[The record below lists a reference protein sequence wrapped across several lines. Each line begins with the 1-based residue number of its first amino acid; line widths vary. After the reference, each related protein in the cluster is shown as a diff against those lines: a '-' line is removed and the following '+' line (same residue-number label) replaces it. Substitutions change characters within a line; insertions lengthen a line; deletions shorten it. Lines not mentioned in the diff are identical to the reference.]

1 MAQKIT
7 ALKVQSRNPQRVN
20 VYLDGEFAFGLSR
33 LVAAWLQEGQELDEE
48 KITTL
53 KTGDAHEV
61 AYQRALNLV
70 VRRMRSGANIQENL
84 RKHGI
89 SEQVIASVV
98 ERLERSGM
106 IDDKLFALAWV
117 ENRGEFRPRSKRALV
132 YELRQRGIAEDVID
146 QALSENMPDEA
157 ELAYQAALKYSR
169 KLNRLE
175 WLEFR
180 RKLSGHLARRGFSY
194 DIVIPVVDRVWAE
207 LRSNVTAGNNL
218 TDSEVLP

>member
-70 VRRMRSGANIQENL
+70 VRHMRSGANIQENL
-84 RKHGI
+84 RRHGI
-89 SEQVIASVV
+89 SEEVIASVV

-106 IDDKLFALAWV
+106 IDDKLFAQAWV
-117 ENRGEFRPRSKRALV
+117 ENRAEFRPRSKRALV

-169 KLNRLE
+169 KLNKLE
-175 WLEFR
+175 RLEFR

>member
-33 LVAAWLQEGQELDEE
+33 LVAVWLQEGQELNEE
-48 KITTL
+48 KIANL
-53 KTGDAHEV
+53 KAEDAHEV
-61 AYQRALNLV
+61 AYQRALNLI
-70 VRRMRSGANIQENL
+70 VRRMRSGAKIQENL

-89 SEQVIASVV
+89 SEEIIASVV

-106 IDDKLFALAWV
+106 IDDKLFAQAWV
-117 ENRGEFRPRSKRALV
+117 ENRSEFRPRSKRALA
-132 YELRQRGIAEDVID
+132 YELRQRGIADEVID
-146 QALSENMPDEA
+146 HVLAETMPDEA
-157 ELAYQAALKYSR
+157 GLAYQAALKYSR
-169 KLNRLE
+169 KLNQLD
-175 WLEFR
+175 WFEFR

-194 DIVIPVVDRVWAE
+194 DIVTAVVDRVWAE
-207 LRSNVTAGNNL
+207 LRSNVPSGNNL

>member
-1 MAQKIT
+1 MAKKIT
-7 ALKVQSRNPQRVN
+7 ALKVQSRNPQRMN

-33 LVAAWLQEGQELDEE
+33 LVAVWLQEGQALNEE
-48 KITTL
+48 KIADL
-53 KTGDAHEV
+53 KAEDAHEV
-61 AYQRALNLV
+61 AYQRALNLI
-70 VRRMRSGANIQENL
+70 VRRMRSGAKIQENL
-84 RKHGI
+84 RRHGI
-89 SEQVIASVV
+89 SEEIIASVV

-106 IDDKLFALAWV
+106 IDDKLFAQAWV
-117 ENRGEFRPRSKRALV
+117 ENRSEFRPRSKRALV

-146 QALSENMPDEA
+146 QALTENMPDEA

-207 LRSNVTAGNNL
+207 LTSNFPTRNNL
-218 TDSEVLP
+218 TD